1 MVVRLQVR
9 HDTKQSW
16 EYNNPILANG
26 EIGVEIDN
34 ELIANRMKVGNGNDK
49 WNDLKFMDENLVHSV
64 PTGAEAENID
74 GEKVFN
80 NDVTI
85 KSNIHLPSDKTIEGM
100 FSHAESDSEG
110 NVISEFYQR
119 TLSYVDNYVD
129 ESTDWNTCVNNG
141 VYEVYASSFNEDL
154 NTPLQYKD
162 NIGTQGFLLVYADK
176 DGNVMQ
182 VYKPALISSSTAT
195 VIPVYR
201 IKEDATDTWTAW
213 TSFTDSDTN
222 IVHTFNNEEIS
233 GVKTFI
239 NKVVINN
246 GVLEL
251 GNGVGASE
259 IKKKNGETI
268 LTEDSNGLTLST
280 TRNTIR
286 LRPNGSNESNGEV
299 VINNDGVING
309 KALKDSEGNVITSVY
324 AKKADVIKTAKAH
337 TLAESELLSSNEYP
351 EYYQKVL
358 DKKKKS
364 FDISKF
370 TVVGNPTITDDGIAS
385 GFSAS
390 NYLKFPVIQLGT
402 YNSWTIISP
411 EFTTGNDITTSQWI
425 MKITY
430 GDYYGGIRIYFDNSK
445 LKIDAGSDTTHDSD
459 IFRFNTLS
467 ISANTKYQVKISFTG
482 TEYIVWYK
490 TNDGSWQEYD
500 RVSSTTKLYNSLQN
514 AYIGYS
520 HGNIRTWMLGSIDLT
535 QFSIEV
541 DGEEVFNGH
550 EERLDIIKADNY
562 TVVGSPII
570 SKDGVAS
577 GFSTSNYVNIGTF
590 SPNDKP
596 WTIYIKV
603 TTGSNANLNEQIL
616 GCTDAIEQGIE
627 FGIRNSKW
635 IWWLGESGYNIS
647 HGGSSSYTVLP
658 DTTYWIKISF
668 NGTTYQFNYSLDG
681 KDYLIGMTAISDK
694 KIGGGGKSLGCD
706 AFQKTAPWTGSIDLN
721 SFKIYVDGNLVHQPC
736 LKIPYTYSKDGT
748 KVVDIG
754 YIDRV
759 EDCYNQFGT
768 GNYFILD
775 EYNNMFQMP
784 LDTVDGYTRTLYN
797 YRKGKTSYNYNTDL
811 ECNYSDA
818 CVSGTRYNFL
828 KPFADSNYT
837 LTVPTSSKDATGFTP
852 TSTVDFMAKGRITL
866 D

>member
-49 WNDLKFMDENLVHSV
+49 WNDLKFIDEHLVHSV

-80 NDVTI
+80 DDVTI

-182 VYKPALISSSTAT
+182 VYKPALTTSSAAT

-201 IKEDATDTWTAW
+201 IKDDSVDTWTAW
-213 TSFTDSDTN
+213 TSFNDADTN

-286 LRPNGSNESNGEV
+286 FRPNGSNESNGEV

-309 KALKDSEGNVITSVY
+309 KALKDSEGNVITNVY

-337 TLAESELLSSNEYP
+337 TLAESELLSSSEYP

-370 TVVGNPTITDDGIAS
+370 TIVGNPAITEDGILSYSDKTNYLTFNNSNSSEDWEISFVLKPNYTRAAS
-385 GFSAS
+385 YNATFSRSTTGLQFYNQKNDHKWHLEYNGSTQIISIELNENYYKITLQNKNGNFTMITTNLDTGAS
-390 NYLKFPVIQLGT
+390 NTKTSTYTENPITLDGLLRIGLTQSSNYGFDGKLDLK
-402 YNSWTIISP
+402 
-411 EFTTGNDITTSQWI
+411 
-425 MKITY
+425 
-430 GDYYGGIRIYFDNSK
+430 
-445 LKIDAGSDTTHDSD
+445 
-459 IFRFNTLS
+459 
-467 ISANTKYQVKISFTG
+467 
-482 TEYIVWYK
+482 
-490 TNDGSWQEYD
+490 
-500 RVSSTTKLYNSLQN
+500 
-514 AYIGYS
+514 
-520 HGNIRTWMLGSIDLT
+520 
-535 QFSIEV
+535 QFSIMV

-550 EERLDIIKADNY
+550 EERIDTIKADNY
-562 TVVGSPII
+562 TVVGSPVI
-570 SKDGVAS
+570 SEDGIAS
-577 GFSTSNYVNIGTF
+577 GFSEGNYLTQNLSI
-590 SPNDKP
+590 
-596 WTIYIKV
+596 
-603 TTGSNANLNEQIL
+603 SNA
-616 GCTDAIEQGIE
+616 TDFELISPV
-627 FGIRNSKW
+627 F
-635 IWWLGESGYNIS
+635 YNIL
-647 HGGSSSYTVLP
+647 SSSRETVIMMPNTGALTHLSLWSYAN
-658 DTTYWIKISF
+658 DTNATMVINQDN
-668 NGTTYQFNYSLDG
+668 NGTRIELVRKAFTMTPDVGYQVKWVLKNGLWDIYYRTTENAEWIRLTTTSVAAIDTVTINNLYIG
-681 KDYLIGMTAISDK
+681 KDSITHNAWCKGT
-694 KIGGGGKSLGCD
+694 
-706 AFQKTAPWTGSIDLN
+706 IDLN
-721 SFKIYVDGNLVHQPC
+721 SFKIYVDGNLVYQPC
-736 LKIPYTYSKDGT
+736 LKIPYTYSEDGT

-797 YRKGKTSYNYNTDL
+797 YRKGKTSYSYNTDL
-811 ECNYSDA
+811 ECNYSDT

>member
-9 HDTKQSW
+9 HDTKQGW

-26 EIGVEIDN
+26 EVGVEIDN
-34 ELIANRMKVGNGNDK
+34 ELIPNRMKIGNGNDK

-64 PTGAEAENID
+64 PTGTEAENID

-80 NDVTI
+80 DDITI

-182 VYKPALISSSTAT
+182 VYKPALIASSTAT

-201 IKEDATDTWTAW
+201 IKEDATDTWTTW
-213 TSFTDSDTN
+213 TSFNDSDTN

-280 TRNTIR
+280 ARNTIR

-351 EYYQKVL
+351 EYYQKIL

-370 TVVGNPTITDDGIAS
+370 TVVGNPTISDDGIYVNKNSGQYLQIPCDFLTDRFTLEMTLDVTHYSDSTAGISGGGYFLGNSDSSTNGLINTNWNGTGATDVRVYAS
-385 GFSAS
+385 GNNRVSVAVG
-390 NYLKFPVIQLGT
+390 NNKELG
-402 YNSWTIISP
+402 
-411 EFTTGNDITTSQWI
+411 EF
-425 MKITY
+425 KL
-430 GDYYGGIRIYFDNSK
+430 IY
-445 LKIDAGSDTTHDSD
+445 
-459 IFRFNTLS
+459 
-467 ISANTKYQVKISFTG
+467 
-482 TEYIVWYK
+482 EY
-490 TNDGSWQEYD
+490 NDGSLTMTRISPSGIKDTNTVKTDYTGLSD
-500 RVSSTTKLYNSLQN
+500 NKYIR
-514 AYIGYS
+514 IGYFN
-520 HGNIRTWMLGSIDLT
+520 GGSINLK
-535 QFSIEV
+535 QLLIMV

-550 EERLDIIKADNY
+550 EERLDIIKANNY
-562 TVVGSPII
+562 TIVGIPVI
-570 SKDGVAS
+570 SEDGVAS
-577 GFSTSNYVNIGTF
+577 GFSGSNGLSTKNFSDLSNADSWEIISPVFTYTSTDNTERYLLMNDNFICDLLNSGRTIKIVVKDNNNNDAFRLAGNFYSFENVENGQIKIKYTGLKYEVYCRTNYGEWTDITNQAVTNTSNKCKSTAKFYVGNGSI
-590 SPNDKP
+590 
-596 WTIYIKV
+596 
-603 TTGSNANLNEQIL
+603 TGSNYFI
-616 GCTDAIEQGIE
+616 
-627 FGIRNSKW
+627 
-635 IWWLGESGYNIS
+635 
-647 HGGSSSYTVLP
+647 
-658 DTTYWIKISF
+658 
-668 NGTTYQFNYSLDG
+668 
-681 KDYLIGMTAISDK
+681 
-694 KIGGGGKSLGCD
+694 
-706 AFQKTAPWTGSIDLN
+706 GSIDLN
-721 SFKIYVDGNLVHQPC
+721 AFKIYVDGNLVYQPC

-754 YIDRV
+754 YIERV